1 MQTRRDFLAG
11 AAVALGASHTAGF
24 QTDVGAAFQAA
35 QGRLKPAPTGSESE
49 PLPAPLPGLPSQ
61 FSLEERNRRWS
72 RVRAMMRD
80 RQFDALL
87 TPAGSGEVSA
97 DSQYLTQLSGWVV
110 FPLDGAA
117 IVILDAGERD
127 RRMPAEPWTSEVRTA
142 ENGSWSSV
150 ILDAMRAAKLQD
162 ARVGVG
168 RLADVLRNNEGDVPF
183 TTLDRVRQAFP
194 RARFQSASD
203 ALVRV
208 KLVRS
213 AEEIAVMEKATAA
226 GELAIEAM
234 RATARPGAIHKDVW
248 LAMFT
253 ALTAATGETPSRL
266 AVRAGNEANTSTG
279 GPMLEVLKGGQ
290 IMNQEIAGRVLGY
303 MAQVNH
309 SICVGSPP
317 PSDWLDAA
325 NYCVDV
331 FHELVDWVKPGRRF
345 IDLCQRYVERAKARS
360 PELSPTWV
368 LVHTCGFG
376 DGPRMGYTRTETT
389 DLVIE
394 PSMVFTLKPR
404 IPIKGTRPAA
414 QFGDPILVT
423 ANGARR
429 LGRRKLGPVA
439 AGVS

>member
-11 AAVALGASHTAGF
+11 AALALGASPVLA
-24 QTDVGAAFQAA
+24 
-35 QGRLKPAPTGSESE
+35 ESANQSRGGGQ
-49 PLPAPLPGLPSQ
+49 PLPPPLPDLPTQ
-61 FSLEERNRRWS
+61 FSLAERDRRWS
-72 RVRAMMRD
+72 RVHAMMRQQ
-80 RQFDALL
+80 RFDALL
-87 TPAGSGEVSA
+87 TPAGDGEAAA
-97 DSQYLTQLSGWVV
+97 DSRYLTQLGGWTL
-110 FPLDGAA
+110 FPLDGP
-117 IVILDAGERD
+117 VTVVVDAGERNPSSM
-127 RRMPAEPWTSEVRTA
+127 REPWVADVKSA
-142 ENGSWSSV
+142 ENGAWSPPIIEAV
-150 ILDAMRAAKLQD
+150 RAAKLQD
-162 ARVGVG
+162 ARIGVG
-168 RLADVLRNNEGDVPF
+168 RLADVLRNAEGDVGF
-183 TTLDRVRQAFP
+183 TTLDRLRQACP
-194 RARFQSASD
+194 KAQFQSASD
-203 ALVRV
+203 PLVRV

-213 AEEIAVMEKATAA
+213 AEEIGVMEKATAA

-234 RATARPGAIHKDVW
+234 RATARPGAMHKDVW

-279 GPMLEVLKGGQ
+279 GPMLETLAAGQ
-290 IMNQEIAGRVLGY
+290 IINQEIAGRVLGY

-309 SICVGSPP
+309 SMCIGAPAP
-317 PSDWLDAA
+317 ADWLDAGK
-325 NYCVDV
+325 YCVDV
-331 FHELVDWVKPGRRF
+331 FNELVDWVKPGRRF

-376 DGPRMGYTRTETT
+376 DGPRMGFTRSETT

-423 ANGARR
+423 NNGARR
-429 LGRRKLGPVA
+429 LGRRTLGPLMT
-439 AGVS
+439 GQS

>member
-1 MQTRRDFLAG
+1 MQTRREFLAG
-11 AAVALGASHTAGF
+11 AAVVLGASH
-24 QTDVGAAFQAA
+24 AAAVDTGTIQSAA
-35 QGRLKPAPTGSESE
+35 ASGS
-49 PLPAPLPGLPSQ
+49 LPAPLSGLPKQ
-61 FSLEERNRRWS
+61 FSLDERNRRWS
-72 RVRAMMRD
+72 RVRAMMR
-80 RQFDALL
+80 QHQLDALL
-87 TPAGSGEVSA
+87 TPAGDGEASA
-97 DSQYLTQLSGWVV
+97 DTRYLTQMAGWCV
-110 FPLDGAA
+110 FPLDGPVTL
-117 IVILDAGERD
+117 IVDAGD
-127 RRMPAEPWTSEVRTA
+127 RGLRMPDAPWVSDVKEA
-142 ENGSWSSV
+142 ENGAWSPAIIEAV
-150 ILDAMRAAKLQD
+150 RAAKLQD
-162 ARVGVG
+162 VRIGVG
-168 RLADVLRNNEGDVPF
+168 RLAGVLRNDEGDVGF

-194 RARFQSASD
+194 RARFESASD
-203 ALVRV
+203 PLVRV

-234 RATARPGAIHKDVW
+234 RAAARPGAVHKDVW

-279 GPMLEVLKGGQ
+279 GPMLEVLQSGQ

-309 SICVGSPP
+309 SIAIGSPP
-317 PSDWLDAA
+317 PADWIDAA

-423 ANGARR
+423 DTGARR
-429 LGRRKLGPVA
+429 LGRRKLAPLS
-439 AGVS
+439 AGIS

>member
-1 MQTRRDFLAG
+1 
-11 AAVALGASHTAGF
+11 
-24 QTDVGAAFQAA
+24 
-35 QGRLKPAPTGSESE
+35 
-49 PLPAPLPGLPSQ
+49 
-61 FSLEERNRRWS
+61 
-72 RVRAMMRD
+72 
-80 RQFDALL
+80 
-87 TPAGSGEVSA
+87 
-97 DSQYLTQLSGWVV
+97 
-110 FPLDGAA
+110 
-117 IVILDAGERD
+117 
-127 RRMPAEPWTSEVRTA
+127 
-142 ENGSWSSV
+142 
-150 ILDAMRAAKLQD
+150 
-162 ARVGVG
+162 VG
-168 RLADVLRNNEGDVPF
+168 RLADVLRNSEGDISF
-183 TTLDRVRQAFP
+183 TTLDRVQQAFP

-203 ALVRV
+203 ALVRI

-234 RATARPGAIHKDVW
+234 RAAARPGAIHKDVW

-253 ALTAATGETPSRL
+253 ALTGATGETPSRL

-279 GPMLEVLKGGQ
+279 GPMLEVLQAGQ

-309 SICVGSPP
+309 SICIGSPP
-317 PSDWLDAA
+317 PPDWLSAA
-325 NYCVDV
+325 QYCVDV
-331 FHELVDWVKPGRRF
+331 FHELVDSIKPGQRF
-345 IDLCQRYVERAKARS
+345 MDLCQRYVERAKARS

-376 DGPRMGYTRTETT
+376 DGPRMGYTRSETT

-394 PSMVFTLKPR
+394 PSMLFTLKPR

-414 QFGDPILVT
+414 QFGDPVLVT

-429 LGRRKLGPVA
+429 LGKRKLAPVA